1 MNLNVLLFVGL
12 FTLLIQLA
20 SSTTT
25 DIKANSIPGKKFHL
39 KPSHGIFKNYRIRH
53 KDFKLVLNKTDGT
66 ALFEMDSTFL
76 AVPGLTGEGISFQ
89 SVNYP
94 KRYIRHGLN
103 GQQCVLEEDDG
114 SAEFKLNATFTPRNG
129 LESGL
134 GVSFQASFNHTF
146 YLRHRDFKLTISK
159 KVLRHD
165 FQYDATFFALPA
177 TLSHVDQSGQS
188 DLPSRLS
195 PDADGPPKPPPG
207 PPTNNEDLMEEFPVH
222 EENLNE

>member
-20 SSTTT
+20 TSTG
-25 DIKANSIPGKKFHL
+25 IRANSIPGKKFQL
-39 KPSHGIFKNYRIRH
+39 QASNSTFQNYRIRH
-53 KDFKLVLNKTDGT
+53 SAFKLVLDKNDGT
-66 ALFEMDSTFL
+66 GLFEKDSIFL

-129 LESGL
+129 LASGL

-146 YLRHRDFKLTISK
+146 YLRHKDFKLTISQ
-159 KVLRHD
+159 KVFHHQ
-165 FQYDATFFALPA
+165 FYYDATFYALPA
-177 TLSHVDQSGQS
+177 ALSHVDQSGQS

-195 PDADGPPKPPPG
+195 PDADGPPKPKPPG